1 MSSSSR
7 PPAARRTLWS
17 ALAGGALG
25 LALGWATAPRRG
37 PDLRRRLAYQLTDL
51 ARRTS
56 SLARR
61 LAASSADSEARRTR
75 DALVADAEARAN
87 HIRDDIEALLDELRR
102 PDPPDADAAPRS
114 STPRSSTPH
123 DTATHDAADTAPT
136 DASPSPS

>member
-1 MSSSSR
+1 MSFSSR

-25 LALGWATAPRRG
+25 LVLGWATAPRRG

-51 ARRTS
+51 ARRTGR
-56 SLARR
+56 LARR
-61 LAASSADSEARRTR
+61 LAASGTDSEARRTR

-102 PDPPDADAAPRS
+102 HDPPPAAD
-114 STPRSSTPH
+114 
-123 DTATHDAADTAPT
+123 THDAPADAPSA
-136 DASPSPS
+136 DAPSADAPSADAR